1 MYFFNL
7 LIFSAIEGATRIVFG
22 RQAVQSGARE
32 SRVDQNHCLDDLFE
46 GRMVKLKHKPKKK
59 KEDSETEES
68 DSDLDEDGLKD
79 ILRPVVV
86 CTDPQEFLHKVMLE
100 RNMDVANTDIKIG
113 ADDGQKI
120 FKINV
125 QLMTKSLEDE
135 LEPRSR
141 ASYSDVSFKF

>member
-1 MYFFNL
+1 M
-7 LIFSAIEGATRIVFG
+7 IFSAIEGATRVVFG

-32 SRVDQNHCLDDLFE
+32 SRVEQNHCLDDLFE

-59 KEDSETEES
+59 KDDSDSEES
-68 DSDLDEDGLKD
+68 DSNLDEDGLKD

-100 RNMDVANTDIKIG
+100 RNMDVENTDIKIG

-125 QLMTKSLEDE
+125 QLMSKIHEEVE
-135 LEPRSR
+135 LDSKSR
-141 ASYSDVSFKF
+141 ASYSEVSLKFEC

>member
-1 MYFFNL
+1 M
-7 LIFSAIEGATRIVFG
+7 IFSAIEGATRVVFG

-32 SRVDQNHCLDDLFE
+32 SRVEQNHCLDDLFE

-59 KEDSETEES
+59 KDDSDSEES
-68 DSDLDEDGLKD
+68 DSNLDEDGLKD

-100 RNMDVANTDIKIG
+100 RNMDVENTDIKIG

-125 QLMTKSLEDE
+125 QLMSKIQEEVE
-135 LEPRSR
+135 LDSKSR
-141 ASYSDVSFKF
+141 ASYSEVSLKFEC

>member
-1 MYFFNL
+1 M
-7 LIFSAIEGATRIVFG
+7 
-22 RQAVQSGARE
+22 
-32 SRVDQNHCLDDLFE
+32 
-46 GRMVKLKHKPKKK
+46 
-59 KEDSETEES
+59 
-68 DSDLDEDGLKD
+68 DEDGLKD

-100 RNMDVANTDIKIG
+100 RNMLDVANTDIKIG

-125 QLMTKSLEDE
+125 QLMSKSLEDE

-141 ASYSDVSFKF
+141 AYYSDVSFKF

>member
-1 MYFFNL
+1 M
-7 LIFSAIEGATRIVFG
+7 IFSAIEGATRVVFG

-32 SRVDQNHCLDDLFE
+32 SRVEQNHCLDDLFE

-59 KEDSETEES
+59 KDDSDSEES
-68 DSDLDEDGLKD
+68 DSNLDEDGLKD

-100 RNMDVANTDIKIG
+100 RNMDVENTDIKIG

-125 QLMTKSLEDE
+125 QLMSKIQEEVE
-135 LEPRSR
+135 LDSKSR
-141 ASYSDVSFKF
+141 ASYSEVSLKF

>member
-1 MYFFNL
+1 M
-7 LIFSAIEGATRIVFG
+7 IFSAIEGATRVVFG

-32 SRVDQNHCLDDLFE
+32 SRVEQNHCLDDLFE

-59 KEDSETEES
+59 KDDSDSEES
-68 DSDLDEDGLKD
+68 DSNLDEDGLKD
-79 ILRPVVV
+79 ILRPVIV

-100 RNMDVANTDIKIG
+100 RNMDVENTDIKIG

-125 QLMTKSLEDE
+125 QLMSKIQEEVE
-135 LEPRSR
+135 LDSKSR
-141 ASYSDVSFKF
+141 ASYSEVSLKFEC